1 MLANFDISTKAA
13 PTVEKKKDRRDKYKM
28 SKKKANPDKR
38 PIRDTSVTEAKQVD
52 EFMDDETVTNK
63 V

>member
-1 MLANFDISTKAA
+1 M
-13 PTVEKKKDRRDKYKM
+13 EKKKDRRDKYKM

-52 EFMDDETVTNK
+52 EFMDDAPETKK